1 MVNPMK
7 SRTYA
12 LLPLALSCLV
22 AFAQEGPD
30 THTTIY
36 QTAQGPLVVHSG
48 QPEAKQYGPAPAFA
62 QLARRGADYVTNDE
76 ADAYP
81 PLANDFIHADTNR
94 DGRVSHAEYDRWL
107 KSH

>member
-7 SRTYA
+7 LRTYV
-12 LLPLALSCLV
+12 LLPLALSCLA

-30 THTTIY
+30 THTTTY

-62 QLARRGADYVTNDE
+62 QLDKSGVGYITSDE

-81 PLANDFIHADTNR
+81 PLANDFIHADANR
-94 DGRVSHAEYDRWL
+94 DGRVSHSEYDRWL